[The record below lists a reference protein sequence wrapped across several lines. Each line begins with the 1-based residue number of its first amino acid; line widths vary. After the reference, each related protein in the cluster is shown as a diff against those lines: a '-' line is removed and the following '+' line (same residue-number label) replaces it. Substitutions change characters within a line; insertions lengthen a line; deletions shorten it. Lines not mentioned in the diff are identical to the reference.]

1 MTFRVGNYKVRI
13 TVKKDGGIVIEIE
26 PWERKGGLTPPALK
40 SSKSLHLHE
49 IGH

>member
-1 MTFRVGNYKVRI
+1 MTFRVGNFKVRI

-26 PWERKGGLTPPALK
+26 PWEQTGGLTTPAPK
-40 SSKSLHLHE
+40 PAKSLHLHE